1 MKDKII
7 NKIDRLINENNHI
20 IYSCSGRFYQYKID
34 FIESTLISGLY
45 GLCVYNS
52 DIDLTED
59 ERKEIFCYMEKKYAE
74 YVRESNKNRKEK
86 AINYLN
92 I

>member
-7 NKIDRLINENNHI
+7 NKINRLINANNDI

-34 FIESTLISGLY
+34 FIESTCIGGLY

-59 ERKEIFCYMEKKYAE
+59 ERKEIFCHMEIKYAE
-74 YVRESNKNRKEK
+74 YVRERKEKRKEK